1 MQEVIGSTP
10 IFSTIQGEVEYKVL
24 PFYFFAFSPLEEIF
38 DILTHKTVS
47 KDLKE
52 VKLK

>member
-10 IFSTIQGEVEYKVL
+10 IFSTILIIE
-24 PFYFFAFSPLEEIF
+24 EEIF

-47 KDLKE
+47 KDFE
-52 VKLK
+52 VKKLSVLERTPLRLQLKV